1 MSSIVVDGD
10 DCEMV
15 VRMVRMMM
23 LVVMAILMI
32 VIVMVTIALV
42 MLGIVVMIIVDSNAD
57 DFVGK
62 NFQMDSMN
70 ISAGVLIREGQVVRE
85 GPKMVGFIC
94 ISSTPRYPI
103 IVLMVVLL
111 EFKQTLLSI

>member
-70 ISAGVLIREGQVVRE
+70 ISAGV
-85 GPKMVGFIC
+85 
-94 ISSTPRYPI
+94 RYPI